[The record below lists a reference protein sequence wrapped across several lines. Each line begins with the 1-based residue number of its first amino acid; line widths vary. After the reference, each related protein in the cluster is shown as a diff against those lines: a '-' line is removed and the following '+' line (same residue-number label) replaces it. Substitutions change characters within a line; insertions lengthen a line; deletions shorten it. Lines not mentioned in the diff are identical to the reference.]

1 MILVAR
7 YFNTDLAEPEGKSR
21 GEDIMVKI
29 ATAGMEDMSSQ
40 FLLSQKYWVWYGRMW
55 CI

>member
-1 MILVAR
+1 MILVAI
-7 YFNTDLAEPEGKSR
+7 YFNTDLAAPEGKIR
-21 GEDIMVKI
+21 GEDIVVNI
-29 ATAGMEDMSSQ
+29 ATARMEDMSSQ